1 MNVPRILSFLSH
13 NLAQLS
19 ALPERIDGLKRTRDM
34 EKKIAQLQ
42 ARIALLEDSVK
53 GMEEL
58 VIIVLE
64 AKETKRNPLSWSQP
78 KEMPQA

>member
-1 MNVPRILSFLSH
+1 
-13 NLAQLS
+13 
-19 ALPERIDGLKRTRDM
+19 M

-58 VIIVLE
+58 VIHVLE
-64 AKETKRNPLSWSQP
+64 IKEARKNPLAWSTP
-78 KEMPQA
+78 VMPQA

>member
-1 MNVPRILSFLSH
+1 MN
-13 NLAQLS
+13 
-19 ALPERIDGLKRTRDM
+19 

-58 VIIVLE
+58 VIHVLE
-64 AKETKRNPLSWSQP
+64 MREVKRNPLSWSQP